1 MDPVSIAICVGI
13 GVYVAD
19 KASNI
24 NLSKFKGIAQ
34 AAQQQQPQQ
43 PTQAAKN
50 PNNKKPST
58 KGPASRG

>member
-34 AAQQQQPQQ
+34 AAQQPKQQ
-43 PTQAAKN
+43 PTATVKN
-50 PNNKKPST
+50 PNKKPT
-58 KGPASRG
+58 NNKGPASRG